1 MEFIGIILVSTFISA
16 FLFAS
21 YQFGFYMGKRDANN
35 DGVTVTE
42 ANKEFVEEM
51 QRWKNYSG
59 RR

>member
-1 MEFIGIILVSTFISA
+1 MELVGIILTGTLMGA

-21 YQFGFYMGKRDANN
+21 YWFGFFMGQKETKE
-35 DGVTVTE
+35 GVTVTE